1 MNCEFKLNQKVWSP
15 IYSWGILTDIY
26 PIERLMVVKFDSSK
40 DYTFTLV
47 GAHAFKL
54 DGSFSESEYPMIFHD
69 KVDIKDWPCPKPN
82 IANSL
87 KVDDK
92 VLVSKDDIT
101 YSKRHFAKYENSLVY
116 TFANGLTSW
125 SSDGNL
131 AEWKYYE
138 LPNE

>member
-1 MNCEFKLNQKVWSP
+1 MNCKFKLNQKVWSP
-15 IYSWGILTDIY
+15 LNGWGVVILINDTEYFMHI
-26 PIERLMVVKFDSSK
+26 KFDTCGTNM
-40 DYTFTLV
+40 YR
-47 GAHAFKL
+47 L
-54 DGSFSESEYPMIFHD
+54 DGTVNKGSEYPMIFHD

-82 IANSL
+82 IVSTL
-87 KVDDK
+87 KVDDPI
-92 VLVSKDDIT
+92 LVSKDDIS

-131 AEWKYYE
+131 AEWRYYE